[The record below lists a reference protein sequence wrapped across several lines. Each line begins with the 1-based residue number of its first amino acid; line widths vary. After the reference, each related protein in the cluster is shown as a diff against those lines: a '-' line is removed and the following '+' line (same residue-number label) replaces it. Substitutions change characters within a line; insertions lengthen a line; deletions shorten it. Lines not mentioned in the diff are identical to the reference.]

1 MDGKNARIV
10 ASWRGNYKARRA
22 VIAPAAAGN
31 VLIFS
36 DSFTQEQHMSTEK
49 HTALYGWH
57 VARGA
62 KIVPFAGYAMPVQ
75 YEDGIVK
82 EHLWT
87 REHAGL
93 FDVSHMGQ
101 VLVHGADVAASL
113 ERLLP
118 VDLQGLA
125 VGQQRY
131 ALLMNAQGG
140 IDDDLMLTRRAED
153 FYVVVNAACK
163 DADFAKLRAGLPD
176 CEVSWWQARSLLAL
190 QGPEAVEVLAT
201 IEPAVRDLTFMHG
214 GEFTLLGI
222 PCWVSR
228 SGYTGED
235 GYEISVPD
243 DRAAVLADLL
253 CKDPRVKPVGL
264 GARDSLRLEAGL
276 CLYGNDIDATTTP
289 IEASLIWAIQKVRR
303 PGGERAGG
311 YPGAD
316 VVGEQI
322 ENGAPRKRVGLAID
336 GRAPVRAHT
345 ELYLGAEKVGE
356 VTSGGFGATLNA
368 PIAMGYVQAAHA
380 AVGTKLVAKVRGKD
394 VAVEV
399 VAMPF
404 VKKDYKK

>member
-1 MDGKNARIV
+1 ML
-10 ASWRGNYKARRA
+10 
-22 VIAPAAAGN
+22 AA
-31 VLIFS
+31 
-36 DSFTQEQHMSTEK
+36 
-49 HTALYGWH
+49 
-57 VARGA
+57 
-62 KIVPFAGYAMPVQ
+62 
-75 YEDGIVK
+75 
-82 EHLWT
+82 
-87 REHAGL
+87 
-93 FDVSHMGQ
+93 
-101 VLVHGADVAASL
+101 
-113 ERLLP
+113 
-118 VDLQGLA
+118 
-125 VGQQRY
+125 
-131 ALLMNAQGG
+131 
-140 IDDDLMLTRRAED
+140 
-153 FYVVVNAACK
+153 
-163 DADFAKLRAGLPD
+163 
-176 CEVSWWQARSLLAL
+176 
-190 QGPEAVEVLAT
+190 

-316 VVGEQI
+316 IVGEQI

-345 ELYLGAEKVGE
+345 ELYLGEEKVGE

-394 VAVEV
+394 VAVEI